1 MTPDSLD
8 SSTNS
13 NYSTIASY
21 HRQIKQAAKL
31 HEGVRYIV
39 ADCGGG
45 TVDLTLHQIQRN
57 GKLKE
62 LYKASGGAWGSI
74 GIDYHFEMLLVS
86 IFGMSFIEQFIKFYP
101 ISWLELMRS
110 FEARKRC
117 FDPYRECASNIPL
130 PFSFVEAFRRTQK
143 RTVEQAINKYGD
155 RSVQWSTQ
163 GNLRLLPRAMNSLFE
178 PVVES
183 VTKHIHKVLSYPSA
197 KDVKYL
203 FMVGGFSESPVLQEA
218 ILNEFG
224 GLCQVVIPRDVGL
237 CTIKG
242 AVIFG
247 LDNTIVQIRNAA
259 LTYGVGCLHSFNDK
273 VHPLHKKVI
282 KGDGKEWC
290 TDIFDTFVTV
300 NQPIS
305 LGKKITR
312 YYNPA
317 CNGLRSTVITV
328 FASENEYNTF
338 VTDPGVTKIA
348 ELKLQMPPSTDPS
361 TTTATKAVTSRELKV
376 TMDFSTTEVSVT
388 AVDCTTG
395 HTASVNIDF
404 LYN

>member
-13 NYSTIASY
+13 NYSTLSY
-21 HRQIKQAAKL
+21 RPIKQAAKL
-31 HEGVRYIV
+31 HEGVTYIV

-45 TVDLTLHQIQRN
+45 TVDLTLHQIQKN

-86 IFGMSFIEQFIKFYP
+86 IFGLSFIERFIKFYP

-110 FEARKRC
+110 FEVKKRC
-117 FDPYRECASNIPL
+117 FDPYRECASNIPF

-143 RTVEQAINKYGD
+143 RTVEQAINNYGD
-155 RSVQWSTQ
+155 PTVQWSSQ

-178 PVVES
+178 PVVDN

-203 FMVGGFSESPVLQEA
+203 FMVGGFSESPVLQES

-242 AVIFG
+242 AVLFG
-247 LDNTIVQIRNAA
+247 LDTTIVQIRNAA
-259 LTYGVGCLHSFNDK
+259 LTYGVGCLHSFNPK

-282 KGDGKEWC
+282 KNDSKEWC

-312 YYNPA
+312 FYNPA
-317 CNGLRSTVITV
+317 CNGLRSTVISI

-338 VTDPGVTKIA
+338 VTDPGVMKVA
-348 ELKLQMPPSTDPS
+348 ELKLQIPPPSSTDTS
-361 TTTATKAVTSRELKV
+361 VAAGTRVTRELKV
-376 TMDFSTTEVSVT
+376 TMDFSSTEVAVT
-388 AVDCTTG
+388 ALDCSTG
-395 HTASVNIDF
+395 HTTSVNIDF